1 MKTIAIFDDLENSR
15 EDYDN
20 LMMKSSKTNKIA
32 IVLLN
37 SYHENKKK
45 NIFSI
50 YSLLEKKKTF
60 FRTKLLKE
68 LSDIG
73 KIRYKN
79 LKIENYFKIDNFN
92 FWEFSVFRELISYG
106 NSNTIF
112 LLKIIVL
119 DNFLKNKKIKI
130 LNFSSDILFAD
141 IFKQYCSKKNFL
153 LISKSKN
160 IKFLDNK
167 YTNYVPNFIKFI
179 FYFAYIVVF
188 HLRFSKV
195 KQTNASIAFFDIF
208 THIDF
213 KKIKKKIFKTGY
225 WENLPNLLKNFSST
239 NDWHHLFYRQTET
252 KFPKNATDYAKK
264 ISNSQNKHKII
275 DTVTVKDLFLIL
287 KKYLQLYKKTIQ
299 LNFFLKK
306 YYKNKNI
313 NIYNIF
319 KADYLNFMIGLRSIK
334 NILYFR
340 CLDNTLNKKKKYK
353 LGIYIYENQNWEKM
367 LNYFWNKYN
376 HKNLFAFPHN
386 EIRYWD
392 LRYFDLY
399 PTSFYKKKLKPKNF
413 LINSYAS
420 ENIAKLYN
428 FKIKVKTESL
438 RMINFKHKFTKI
450 RNKKMN
456 IFVALDLFE
465 NSSRKLVSILDKNV
479 DKFNHIGKIYIKK
492 HPASRDKYNFTSKKI
507 YLYEDSIKSIL
518 PKIDLFIASN
528 STTAIYY
535 ATFNRIPYITYI
547 DNSSINLSPLYPK
560 KISYF
565 YDDNS
570 FLKSIK
576 NYNFDKIY
584 QKDYYLHSDSNLNKW
599 NIFLNKFIN

>member
-1 MKTIAIFDDLENSR
+1 MKTIAIFDDLENMK

-20 LMMKSSKTNKIA
+20 LMMKSPKTNKI
-32 IVLLN
+32 IIILLN
-37 SYHENKKK
+37 SYYENKKK

-50 YSLLEKKKTF
+50 YSLLEEKKTF
-60 FRTKLLKE
+60 FRAKLLKE

-141 IFKQYCSKKNFL
+141 IFKQYCLKKNFL
-153 LISKSKN
+153 FISKNKN
-160 IKFLDNK
+160 IKFLDNR

-179 FYFAYIVVF
+179 FYFAYIAVF

-213 KKIKKKIFKTGY
+213 IKVKKKIFSSGY
-225 WENLPNLLKNFSST
+225 WENLPNLLKNFSLT

-264 ISNSQNKHKII
+264 ISTNENNHKII
-275 DTVTVKDLFLIL
+275 DTVTLKDLFFIL
-287 KKYLQLYKKTIQ
+287 KKYFQLYKKTIQ

-319 KADYLNFMIGLRSIK
+319 KPDYLNFMIGLRSIK

-353 LGIYIYENQNWEKM
+353 LGVYIYENQNWEKM

-420 ENIAKLYN
+420 ENIAKLHN
-428 FKIKVKTESL
+428 FKKKIKAESL

-450 RNKKMN
+450 RNKRMN

-465 NSSRKLVSILDKNV
+465 NSSRKLVSILDKNI

-492 HPASRDKYNFTSKKI
+492 HPASRDKYNFNSKKI
-507 YLYEDSIKSIL
+507 YLYEGSIKSIL

-535 ATFNRIPYITYI
+535 ATFNRIPYITYV

-570 FLKSIK
+570 FLESIK
-576 NYNFDKIY
+576 NYNFDKNY
-584 QKDYYLHSDSNLNKW
+584 QRDYYLHSDSNLNKW